1 MAEDFLNFYEILT
14 KDGSGQRQ
22 MAALKTYLL
31 LGLFGQAKSAD
42 MYENAQIRTSIQIT
56 GHHKT
61 WQDMT

>member
-42 MYENAQIRTSIQIT
+42 MYENA
-56 GHHKT
+56 
-61 WQDMT
+61 